1 MISMIIIYSVE
12 YHHPTIESLCV
23 DNKEVKLK
31 PAIKLL
37 LNALNVWNSIL
48 RLDNQIDI
56 IENAKFSTKT

>member
-31 PAIKLL
+31 PAIIVERIKCLEL
-37 LNALNVWNSIL
+37 AYFKA
-48 RLDNQIDI
+48 R
-56 IENAKFSTKT
+56 